1 MSLRSPDLRTVKE
14 MNMRYET
21 SGQEQIALRVRNLV
35 VDYGELHAVSDIS
48 FDARAGSVTAVLG
61 PNGAGKT
68 TTMEVCSG
76 VRRATS
82 GTVSVLGLDPVRNR
96 LEMNSRIGVMLQ
108 DGGVYPSARVG
119 EVLEHYCNLFGNRER
134 ATDLLRAVDLT
145 AKYKVTWRRLSG
157 GERQRLSLALA
168 LAARP
173 EVAFLDEPTSG
184 VDVVGRDLIR
194 GIVRNLADTGCAV
207 VLATHELD
215 EAERLADHVVMFQ
228 RGKLIANAS
237 LTDLQGSTQLITLR
251 TAHNIDLTA
260 LALHMGCRVEK
271 HNDVLHLYAKSDA
284 NFVARLGTWF
294 AENSLP
300 LNDLRSG
307 LPRLEDIYRELT
319 NKEDH
324 SAQAGR

>member
-1 MSLRSPDLRTVKE
+1 M
-14 MNMRYET
+14 
-21 SGQEQIALRVRNLV
+21 SGQNQIALRVRNLV
-35 VDYGELHAVSDIS
+35 VNYGELRAVSDIS
-48 FDARAGSVTAVLG
+48 FDAQAGSVTAILG

-68 TTMEVCSG
+68 TAMEVCSG

-82 GTVSVLGLDPVRNR
+82 GTVSVLGLDPIRDR

-134 ATDLLRAVDLT
+134 ADDLLRAVDLT
-145 AKYKVTWRRLSG
+145 AKNKVTWRRLSG

-194 GIVRNLADTGCAV
+194 EIIRNLVNAGCAV
-207 VLATHELD
+207 ILATHELD

-228 RGKLIANAS
+228 HGNLIANAP
-237 LTDLQGSTQLITLR
+237 LTDLQGSIQIVTLR
-251 TAHNIDLTA
+251 TTHNIDLKA
-260 LALHMGCRVEK
+260 LAMHMGCRLEK
-271 HNDVLHLYAKSDA
+271 HNDVVHLYAKSDA
-284 NFVARLGTWF
+284 SFIARLGAWF

-319 NKEDH
+319 NKNELTNKRELTNTANQ
-324 SAQAGR
+324 SVQARR